1 MKKELKFKLKNCLET
16 ILEFEDALG
25 RFNCG
30 FDLKLNEEMDYIK
43 DFLSKL
49 DDIEFEDSELI
60 RVEESTSRFLL
71 EIKDLVQQK
80 IKAKRNI
87 Q

>member
-1 MKKELKFKLKNCLET
+1 MKKELKSKLRNCLET

-25 RFNCG
+25 RFNCD
-30 FDLKLNEEMDYIK
+30 FDLKLNSEMDYIK

-49 DDIEFEDSELI
+49 DDIELEDSELI
-60 RVEESTSRFLL
+60 RIEESTSRFLL

-80 IKAKRNI
+80 IKPKRDI